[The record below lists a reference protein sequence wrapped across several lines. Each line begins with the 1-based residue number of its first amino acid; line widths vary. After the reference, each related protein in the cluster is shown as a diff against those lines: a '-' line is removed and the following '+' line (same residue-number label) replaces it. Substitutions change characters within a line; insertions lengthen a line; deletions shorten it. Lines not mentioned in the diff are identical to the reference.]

1 MGAFKVA
8 LVGLDGQEP
17 PGWVAERFAEEEIA
31 FVHKECTSREELAKI
46 AGDADVVWVFG
57 SHQCVY
63 AENLDVIPRCGA
75 IIRTGSGTDNVPV
88 EEATNRG
95 IIVANTPDAVT
106 ESVAE
111 HMIAL
116 LFALIRQVAVQD
128 RAVRRGVW
136 ERYLAWPGW
145 HLQGQTLGLVGFGRI
160 PQNIVRKLSGFDL
173 NVLVFDPY
181 ADPWKAQETGVR
193 LTDLDTVFAESDFV
207 SLHTPLTD
215 ETHHLINEQTL
226 QRMKSRAILINT
238 SRGPVVEEKALVKAL
253 QEGWI
258 AAAGLDVTETEPLA
272 PDSPLLTLD
281 NVVLTPHIAGYSDL
295 SQDNCWRLSMETA
308 IDLSKGKWPRSYVN
322 RTVKPKWEMTAGE

>member
-1 MGAFKVA
+1 MDTFKVA

-17 PGWVAERFAEEEIA
+17 PDWVGERFVQEKIT
-31 FVHKECTSREELAKI
+31 FVYKECTSREELADT
-46 AGDADVVWVFG
+46 AGDADIVWVFG

-88 EEATNRG
+88 AEATARG
-95 IIVANTPDAVT
+95 IIVSNTPDAVT
-106 ESVAE
+106 ESVSE

-116 LFALIRQVAVQD
+116 LFTLIRQVAVQD

-136 ERYLAWPGW
+136 ERYLAWPDW
-145 HLQGQTLGLVGFGRI
+145 HLQGQTLGLMGFGRI

-181 ADPWKAQETGVR
+181 ADPWKAQKMGVQ
-193 LTDLDTVFAESDFV
+193 LTDMETVCSTSDYL

-226 QRMKSRAILINT
+226 RQMKSRAILINT
-238 SRGPVVEEKALVKAL
+238 SRGPVVDERALIRAL
-253 QEGWI
+253 KEGWI
-258 AAAGLDVTETEPLA
+258 AAAGLDVTETEPLP
-272 PDSPLLTLD
+272 PDSPLLSLD
-281 NVVLTPHIAGYSDL
+281 NVVLTPHVAGYSDQ
-295 SQDNCWRLSMETA
+295 SQDNGWRLSMETA
-308 IDLSKGKWPRSYVN
+308 IDLAQGRWPRSHVN
-322 RTVKPKWEMTAGE
+322 QDVKPRWVLKA